1 MSHFNKDDISE
12 TSSKSIFSNSIS
24 LLEMA
29 HEIDALNTS
38 ESNPQSPYVLDS
50 KIIPSNPVAIKQKHK
65 KEQQPE
71 LKASKTPT
79 ILYSKFGV
87 LSLNHEKLSDK
98 MIIKRN
104 QDSNKM
110 SKSEDLLS
118 NFIRTK
124 LFS

>member
-29 HEIDALNTS
+29 YEVEALNTS
-38 ESNPQSPYVLDS
+38 ESNPQSPHVLDKIVPS
-50 KIIPSNPVAIKQKHK
+50 KHVATKKLK
-65 KEQQPE
+65 KEQRPE
-71 LKASKTPT
+71 LNPSKTPT

-87 LSLNHEKLSDK
+87 LSLNHEKLTDK
-98 MIIKRN
+98 MILKRN
-104 QDSNKM
+104 QDSNKL

-118 NFIRTK
+118 NFLRTK

>member
-29 HEIDALNTS
+29 YEVEALNTS
-38 ESNPQSPYVLDS
+38 ESNPQSPHVLDKIVPS
-50 KIIPSNPVAIKQKHK
+50 KHATKKLK
-65 KEQQPE
+65 KEQRPE
-71 LKASKTPT
+71 LNPSKTPT

-87 LSLNHEKLSDK
+87 LSLNHEKLTDK
-98 MIIKRN
+98 MILKRN
-104 QDSNKM
+104 QDSNQL

-118 NFIRTK
+118 NFLRTK